1 MNYIQRICQPCCS
14 LLSSPDVIGKCV
26 ILVRS
31 VASCEDSGES
41 GFSVKFAEA
50 AGHKH
55 EDCMVVTG
63 KVWSLFTCEDTALAA
78 LQVLVNVF
86 LFLIKFKFFLVPIFT
101 RFFDK
106 LAHSTMCLL

>member
-1 MNYIQRICQPCCS
+1 MPTLPLCV
-14 LLSSPDVIGKCV
+14 LSSPDIIGKCV
-26 ILVRS
+26 MLVRS

-63 KVWSLFTCEDTALAA
+63 KVCLLCEDKVEAA
-78 LQVLVNVF
+78 LQVLANVS
-86 LFLIKFKFFLVPIFT
+86 LFVIKLKFFLVPIFT

>member
-1 MNYIQRICQPCCS
+1 MII
-14 LLSSPDVIGKCV
+14 I
-26 ILVRS
+26 ITIIIIIIVRS

-63 KVWSLFTCEDTALAA
+63 KVWSLFVCQDKVDAA
-78 LQVLVNVF
+78 LHVLMNVCAF
-86 LFLIKFKFFLVPIFT
+86 VIKFKFFLVPIFT